1 MKPSRF
7 QIRIAPGA
15 LVVTLAGDCII
26 DIALQTRLQPGLP
39 GASRASEKQIA
50 RELAAYFND
59 AAAPLVWPLDFDGSD
74 FQKRVWQALRAIPV
88 GRVRTYGELAGE
100 VGGCAQAVGNAC
112 RQNPIPIYIPCHRV
126 VAKTG
131 LGGFAGQTAGPRIAL
146 KRWLLQHEGVTLP
159 A

>member
-1 MKPSRF
+1 MNPSRF

-15 LVVTLAGDCII
+15 LVVSLAEDCII
-26 DIALQTRLQPGLP
+26 DIALHTRPQPELSVATRP
-39 GASRASEKQIA
+39 CEKRIA

-59 AAAPLVWPLDFDGSD
+59 ATAPLRWPLRFYGSD
-74 FQKRVWQALRAIPV
+74 FQLRVWRALRAIPV
-88 GRVRTYGELAGE
+88 GSVRTYGELAE
-100 VGGCAQAVGNAC
+100 KVGGCAQAVGNAC

-131 LGGFAGQTAGPRIAL
+131 IGGFAGKTAGPRIEL
-146 KRWLLQHEGVTLP
+146 KRWLLRHEGVRLP

>member
-1 MKPSRF
+1 MNPSRF

-15 LVVTLAGDCII
+15 LVVSLSEDCITDI
-26 DIALQTRLQPGLP
+26 DLRTIPQPGLP
-39 GASRASEKQIA
+39 TATTASEKRIA
-50 RELAAYFND
+50 HELATYFDD
-59 AAAPLVWPLDFDGSD
+59 AAAPLRWPLHFGGSD
-74 FQKRVWQALRAIPV
+74 FQQRVWQALRAIPV

-131 LGGFAGQTAGPRIAL
+131 IGGFAGKTAGPRIEL
-146 KRWLLQHEGVTLP
+146 KRWLLRHEGVTLP